1 MLRILRDGADDTLR
15 PDAAHHLLPDEL
27 MVRDGG
33 GHPDD
38 AHVGVAAALFARL
51 TARQRLV
58 SVWMTAGFSNQEIA
72 QHLGVTQQQLAA
84 ELGELA
90 RTLRRTDNIGT

>member
-1 MLRILRDGADDTLR
+1 MPLA
-15 PDAAHHLLPDEL
+15 PDEL

-33 GHPDD
+33 RHPHD
-38 AHVGVAAALFARL
+38 AQVDVAAAVFARL
-51 TARQRLV
+51 TAKQRLV
-58 SVWMTAGFSNQEIA
+58 GVWMTAGFSNEEIA

-90 RTLRRTDNIGT
+90 RTLRRKDDIGA